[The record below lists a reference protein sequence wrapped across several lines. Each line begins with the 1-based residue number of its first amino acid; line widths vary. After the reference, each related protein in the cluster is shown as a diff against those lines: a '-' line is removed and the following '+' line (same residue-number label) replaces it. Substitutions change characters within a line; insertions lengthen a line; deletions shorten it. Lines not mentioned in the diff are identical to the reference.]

1 MKKNLKTGFYRI
13 YIVLSVLWLI
23 TFSFLSVKFSNSEIA
38 GTKWMTNF
46 YTCSIFYVGLLPVI
60 FNGYKDLKKIFR
72 GFVIYITL
80 WIFCSG
86 VYFHLNTDNIRMYL
100 GESFIGFKKEY
111 IYIIYLTPV
120 FSYFIIKI
128 FNYIYD
134 GFSDES

>member
-13 YIVLSVLWLI
+13 YIVFSVVWLI
-23 TFSFLSVKFSNSEIA
+23 TFSFLSIKFSNSE
-38 GTKWMTNF
+38 GWGKVELNYLTF
-46 YTCSIFYVGLLPVI
+46 SIFYIGLFPVV

-72 GFVIYITL
+72 GLIIYISL

-86 VYFHLNTDNIRMYL
+86 VYLHLN
-100 GESFIGFKKEY
+100 SFFDERFVGMKKEY
-111 IYIIYLTPV
+111 VYIIYSIPV

-134 GFSDES
+134 GFSNKR